1 MGSLHG
7 AGDGV
12 DAGSIADALLAA
24 YDDASLLAPPSQGA
38 SGFTT
43 SDAYGVLER
52 IAAVRISRGWEP
64 VGRKIGF
71 TNRTIWNRYGVEQP
85 MWAHVWS
92 NTVLMADDGT
102 GSLPLAGL
110 VQPRIE
116 PEVVFKLR
124 GDLGPTEAPD
134 DVIEAVE
141 WLAPGFEIVQC
152 HFPDWRFTLSDCTA
166 DFALHAR
173 LLVGTPLPV
182 AADNADAI
190 MAALPTFGLE
200 LSCNGSPAAR
210 GVGANVLDG
219 PLHALAH
226 LTRVLAEQPEFPPLQ
241 AGEIVTTGTLTD
253 AHPVRPGERW
263 ESDYGDLGISGLAVT
278 FR

>member
-1 MGSLHG
+1 
-7 AGDGV
+7 V
-12 DAGSIADALLAA
+12 GSIAGALLAA
-24 YDDASLLAPPSQGA
+24 YDDASLLPQLSQNAPGL
-38 SGFTT
+38 TT
-43 SDAYGVLER
+43 TDAYAVLGR
-52 IAAVRISRGWEP
+52 IAAVRISSGWEP

-71 TNRTIWNRYGVEQP
+71 TNRTIWSRYGVEQP

-102 GSLPLAGL
+102 ASLSLAGL

-124 GDLGPTEAPD
+124 ADLGPTEDPD
-134 DVIEAVE
+134 DVIQAVD

-152 HFPDWRFTLSDCTA
+152 HFPDWRFSLSDCTA

-182 AADNADAI
+182 AAQSADAI
-190 MAALPTFGLE
+190 IAALPTFELE
-200 LSCNGSPAAR
+200 LSRNGSLVAR
-210 GVGANVLDG
+210 GVGADVLGG

-226 LTRVLAEQPEFPPLQ
+226 LTRVLAEQPDFSPLR
-241 AGEIVTTGTLTD
+241 AGEIITTGTLTD
-253 AHPVRPGERW
+253 AHPVQPGERW
-263 ESDYGDLGISGLAVT
+263 VSDYGDLGLQGLAVT
-278 FR
+278 FT